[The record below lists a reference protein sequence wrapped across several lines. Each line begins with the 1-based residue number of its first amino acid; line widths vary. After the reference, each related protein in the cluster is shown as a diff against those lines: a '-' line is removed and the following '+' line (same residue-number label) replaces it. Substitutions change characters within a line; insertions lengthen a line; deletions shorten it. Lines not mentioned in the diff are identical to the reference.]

1 MEKDFDI
8 IIYGATGFTGKLCS
22 KYLSE
27 NTSDIKWAIAGR
39 NKEKLEEV
47 KKEFSLDV
55 DIFIAESNDEKA
67 LDNITQNTKVVL
79 STAGPFHRYSSNLVK
94 SCVKNSSDYVDI
106 TGEFFWIRE
115 MIDLHHEEASSKG
128 VRIVPACGYDSIP
141 SDLGTFFASTKINEP
156 IKRIESFHAGQG
168 GVSGGTTETGFS
180 MGDLKLGKKMNDP
193 FVLNPEKSV
202 SKEQKLLGSDSV
214 GIKKNN
220 LIKSWTGPFIMAV
233 SNTRVVRRS
242 AALLELNQEGY
253 GVNFTYQ
260 EHAFY
265 KKFRTALLVTFVTLL
280 FGLILST
287 PIRKLVRPLLP
298 KPGEGPSEETME
310 NGFFDSFF
318 SAELGSGEK
327 KLFRVHGKGDP
338 GYKVTSKFVCES
350 ALTLVKE
357 REKLPGG
364 EGYGGVLTPASG
376 LGQPLI
382 DRLSKNGVIFE
393 GPIIL

>member
-1 MEKDFDI
+1 MEKNLDI
-8 IIYGATGFTGKLCS
+8 VVYGATGFTGKLCA

-27 NTSDIKWAIAGR
+27 NSADLNWAIAGR
-39 NKEKLEEV
+39 NKEKLEEL
-47 KKEFSLDV
+47 KKELSLDV

-67 LDNITQNTKVVL
+67 LDNITKNTKVVL

-128 VRIVPACGYDSIP
+128 VRIIPACGYDSIP
-141 SDLGTFFASTKINEP
+141 SDLGTFFSSTKIKEP

-202 SKEQKLLGSDSV
+202 SNEQKLLSSDSV

-220 LIKSWTGPFIMAV
+220 LIESWTGPFIMAV

-318 SAELGSGEK
+318 TAELDNGEK

-350 ALTLVKE
+350 ALTLVKD

-364 EGYGGVLTPASG
+364 NEYGGVLTPASG

-382 DRLSKNGVIFE
+382 DRLSSNGVHFE
-393 GPIIL
+393 GPL

>member
-1 MEKDFDI
+1 MTKDYDI
-8 IIYGATGFTGKLCS
+8 VIYGATGFTGKLCA

-27 NTSDIKWAIAGR
+27 NTNDINWAIAGR

-214 GIKKNN
+214 GLKKNS
-220 LIKSWTGPFIMAV
+220 LINSWTGPFIMAV

-265 KKFRTALLVTFVTLL
+265 KKFSTALLVTFVTLL

-287 PIRKLVRPLLP
+287 PLRKLIRPLLP
-298 KPGEGPSEETME
+298 KPGEGPSKETME

-318 SAELGSGEK
+318 SAEVGSGEK

-350 ALTLVKE
+350 ALTLIKE

-364 EGYGGVLTPASG
+364 RGYGGVLTPASG

-382 DRLSKNGVIFE
+382 DRLSSNGVNFE
-393 GPIIL
+393 GPL

>member
-1 MEKDFDI
+1 MKKNFDI
-8 IIYGATGFTGKLCS
+8 ILYGATGFTGKLCAR
-22 KYLSE
+22 YLSE
-27 NTSDIKWAIAGR
+27 NAKDIKWAIAGR
-39 NKEKLEEV
+39 NKKKLEDI
-47 KKEFSLDV
+47 KKDLSLDV
-55 DIFIAESNDEKA
+55 DIFIAESNDEDA
-67 LDNITQNTKVVL
+67 LDNITLNTQVVL
-79 STAGPFHRYSSNLVK
+79 STAGPFHRYSSKLVK

-115 MIDLHHEEASSKG
+115 MIDLHHNEASSKG
-128 VRIVPACGYDSIP
+128 VRIIPACGYDSIP
-141 SDLGTFFASTKINEP
+141 SDLGTFFANSKIKEP

-168 GVSGGTTETGFS
+168 GISGGTTETGFS

-193 FVLNPEKSV
+193 FVLNPENSV
-202 SKEQKLLGSDSV
+202 SKEQILLSSDSI
-214 GIKKNN
+214 GLKKNS

-242 AALLELNQEGY
+242 AALLETKQEGY

-265 KKFRTALLVTFVTLL
+265 KKFKTAFLVTCVTLM
-280 FGLILST
+280 FGLILKT

-298 KPGEGPSEETME
+298 KPGEGPSEDTME

-318 SAELGSGEK
+318 AAELDSGEK

-350 ALTLVKE
+350 ALTLIKE
-357 REKLPGG
+357 RGELPGG
-364 EGYGGVLTPASG
+364 EEYGGVLTPASG

-382 DRLSKNGVIFE
+382 DRLSSNGVNFE
-393 GPIIL
+393 GPL

>member
-1 MEKDFDI
+1 MTKDYDI
-8 IIYGATGFTGKLCS
+8 VIYGATGFTGKLCA

-27 NTSDIKWAIAGR
+27 NANDINWAIAGR

-214 GIKKNN
+214 GLKKNN
-220 LIKSWTGPFIMAV
+220 LINSWTGPFIMAV

-265 KKFRTALLVTFVTLL
+265 KKFSTALLVTFVTLL

-287 PIRKLVRPLLP
+287 PLRKLVRPLLP
-298 KPGEGPSEETME
+298 KPGEGPSKETME

-318 SAELGSGEK
+318 SAEVDSGEK

-350 ALTLVKE
+350 ALTLIKE

-364 EGYGGVLTPASG
+364 QGYGGVLTPASG

-382 DRLSKNGVIFE
+382 DRLSSNGVNFE
-393 GPIIL
+393 GPL

>member
-1 MEKDFDI
+1 MTKDYDI
-8 IIYGATGFTGKLCS
+8 VIYGATGFTGKLCA

-27 NTSDIKWAIAGR
+27 NTNDINWAIAGR

-106 TGEFFWIRE
+106 TGEFFWIKE

-128 VRIVPACGYDSIP
+128 VRIIPACGYDSIP

-214 GIKKNN
+214 GLKKNS
-220 LIKSWTGPFIMAV
+220 LINSWTGPFIMAV

-265 KKFRTALLVTFVTLL
+265 KKFSTALLVTFVTLL

-287 PIRKLVRPLLP
+287 PLRKLIRPLLP
-298 KPGEGPSEETME
+298 KPGEGPSKETME

-318 SAELGSGEK
+318 SAEVGSGEK

-350 ALTLVKE
+350 ALTLIKE

-364 EGYGGVLTPASG
+364 QGYGGVLTPASG

-382 DRLSKNGVIFE
+382 DRLSSNGVNFE
-393 GPIIL
+393 GPL

>member
-1 MEKDFDI
+1 MTKDYDI
-8 IIYGATGFTGKLCS
+8 VIYGATGFTGKLCA

-27 NTSDIKWAIAGR
+27 NTNDINWAIAGR
-39 NKEKLEEV
+39 NKEKLEDV

-214 GIKKNN
+214 GLKKNS
-220 LIKSWTGPFIMAV
+220 LINSWTGPFIMAV

-265 KKFRTALLVTFVTLL
+265 KKFSTALLVTFVTLL

-287 PIRKLVRPLLP
+287 PLRKLIRPLLP
-298 KPGEGPSEETME
+298 KPGEGPSKETME

-318 SAELGSGEK
+318 SAEVGSGEK

-350 ALTLVKE
+350 ALTLIKE

-364 EGYGGVLTPASG
+364 RGYGGVLTPASG

-382 DRLSKNGVIFE
+382 DRLSSNGVNFE
-393 GPIIL
+393 GPL

>member
-1 MEKDFDI
+1 MTKDYDI
-8 IIYGATGFTGKLCS
+8 VIYGATGFTGKLCA

-27 NTSDIKWAIAGR
+27 NTNDINWAIAGR

-156 IKRIESFHAGQG
+156 IKRIESFHASQG

-214 GIKKNN
+214 GLKKNS
-220 LIKSWTGPFIMAV
+220 LINSWTGPFIMAV

-265 KKFRTALLVTFVTLL
+265 KKFSTALLVTFVTLL

-287 PIRKLVRPLLP
+287 PLRKLIRPLLP
-298 KPGEGPSEETME
+298 KPGEGPSKETME

-318 SAELGSGEK
+318 SAEVGSGEK

-350 ALTLVKE
+350 ALTLIKE

-364 EGYGGVLTPASG
+364 RGYGGVLTPASG

-382 DRLSKNGVIFE
+382 DRLSSNGVNFE
-393 GPIIL
+393 GPL

>member
-1 MEKDFDI
+1 MKKNFDI
-8 IIYGATGFTGKLCS
+8 IVYGATGFTGKLCAR
-22 KYLSE
+22 YLSE
-27 NTSDIKWAIAGR
+27 NAKDIKWAIAGR
-39 NKEKLEEV
+39 NKKKLEDI
-47 KKEFSLDV
+47 KKDLSLDV
-55 DIFIAESNDEKA
+55 DIFIAESNNEDA
-67 LDNITQNTKVVL
+67 LDNITLNTQVVL
-79 STAGPFHRYSSNLVK
+79 STAGPFHRYSSKLVK

-115 MIDLHHEEASSKG
+115 MIDLHHNEASSKG
-128 VRIVPACGYDSIP
+128 VRIIPACGYDSIP
-141 SDLGTFFASTKINEP
+141 SDLGTFFANSKIKEP

-168 GVSGGTTETGFS
+168 GISGGTTETGFS

-193 FVLNPEKSV
+193 FVLNPENSV
-202 SKEQKLLGSDSV
+202 SKEQKLLSSDSI
-214 GIKKNN
+214 GLKKNS

-242 AALLELNQEGY
+242 AALLETKQEGY

-265 KKFRTALLVTFVTLL
+265 KKFKTAFLVTCVTLM
-280 FGLILST
+280 FGLILKT
-287 PIRKLVRPLLP
+287 PVRKLVRPLLP
-298 KPGEGPSEETME
+298 KPGEGPSEDTME

-318 SAELGSGEK
+318 AAELDSGEK

-350 ALTLVKE
+350 ALTLIKE
-357 REKLPGG
+357 RGELPGG
-364 EGYGGVLTPASG
+364 EEYGGVLTPASG

-382 DRLSKNGVIFE
+382 DRLSSNGVNFE
-393 GPIIL
+393 GPL

>member
-1 MEKDFDI
+1 MEKNLDI
-8 IIYGATGFTGKLCS
+8 VVYGATGFTGKLCA

-27 NTSDIKWAIAGR
+27 NSVDLNWAIAGR
-39 NKEKLEEV
+39 NKEKLEEL
-47 KKEFSLDV
+47 KKELSLDV

-67 LDNITQNTKVVL
+67 LDNITKNTKVVL

-128 VRIVPACGYDSIP
+128 VRIIPACGYDSIP
-141 SDLGTFFASTKINEP
+141 SDLGTFFSSTKIKEP

-202 SKEQKLLGSDSV
+202 SNEQKLLSSDSV

-220 LIKSWTGPFIMAV
+220 LIESWTGPFIMAV

-280 FGLILST
+280 FGLILSLIHISEPT
-287 PIRKLVRPLLP
+287 RP
-298 KPGEGPSEETME
+298 
-310 NGFFDSFF
+310 
-318 SAELGSGEK
+318 
-327 KLFRVHGKGDP
+327 
-338 GYKVTSKFVCES
+338 Y
-350 ALTLVKE
+350 
-357 REKLPGG
+357 
-364 EGYGGVLTPASG
+364 
-376 LGQPLI
+376 
-382 DRLSKNGVIFE
+382 
-393 GPIIL
+393 

>member
-1 MEKDFDI
+1 MTKDYDI
-8 IIYGATGFTGKLCS
+8 VIYGATGFTGKLCA

-27 NTSDIKWAIAGR
+27 NTNDINWAIAGR
-39 NKEKLEEV
+39 NKEKLEDV

-214 GIKKNN
+214 GLKKNS
-220 LIKSWTGPFIMAV
+220 LINSWTGPFIMAV

-265 KKFRTALLVTFVTLL
+265 KKFSTALLVTFVTLL

-287 PIRKLVRPLLP
+287 PLRKLIRPLLP
-298 KPGEGPSEETME
+298 KPGEGPSKETME

-318 SAELGSGEK
+318 SAEVGGGEK

-350 ALTLVKE
+350 ALTLIKE

-364 EGYGGVLTPASG
+364 QGYGGVLTPASG

-382 DRLSKNGVIFE
+382 DRLSSNGVNFE
-393 GPIIL
+393 GPL

>member
-1 MEKDFDI
+1 MEKNLDI
-8 IIYGATGFTGKLCS
+8 VVYGATGFTGKLCA

-27 NTSDIKWAIAGR
+27 NSVDLNWAIAGR
-39 NKEKLEEV
+39 NKEKLEEL
-47 KKEFSLDV
+47 KKELSLDV

-67 LDNITQNTKVVL
+67 LDDITKNTKVVL

-128 VRIVPACGYDSIP
+128 VRIIPACGYDSIP
-141 SDLGTFFASTKINEP
+141 SDLGTFFSSTKIKEP

-202 SKEQKLLGSDSV
+202 SNEQKLLSSDSV

-220 LIKSWTGPFIMAV
+220 LIESWTGPFIMAV

-318 SAELGSGEK
+318 TAELDNGEK

-350 ALTLVKE
+350 ALTLVKD

-364 EGYGGVLTPASG
+364 NEYGGVLTPASG

-382 DRLSKNGVIFE
+382 DRLSSNGIHFE
-393 GPIIL
+393 GPL

>member
-265 KKFRTALLVTFVTLL
+265 KKFRTALLVTFATLL

-287 PIRKLVRPLLP
+287 PIRKLIRPLLP

-364 EGYGGVLTPASG
+364 DGYGGVLTPASG

-382 DRLSKNGVIFE
+382 DRLSKNGVSFE

>member
-1 MEKDFDI
+1 MEKNLDI
-8 IIYGATGFTGKLCS
+8 VVYGATGFTGKLCA

-27 NTSDIKWAIAGR
+27 NSVDLNWAIAGR
-39 NKEKLEEV
+39 NKEKLEEL
-47 KKEFSLDV
+47 KKELSLDV

-67 LDNITQNTKVVL
+67 LDNITKNTKVVL

-128 VRIVPACGYDSIP
+128 VRIIPACGYDSIP
-141 SDLGTFFASTKINEP
+141 SDLGTSFFSSTKIKEP

-202 SKEQKLLGSDSV
+202 SNEQKLLSSDSV

-220 LIKSWTGPFIMAV
+220 LIESWTGPFIMAV

-318 SAELGSGEK
+318 TAELDNGEK

-350 ALTLVKE
+350 ALTLVKD

-364 EGYGGVLTPASG
+364 NEYGGVLTPASG

-382 DRLSKNGVIFE
+382 DRLSSNGVHFE
-393 GPIIL
+393 GPL

>member
-1 MEKDFDI
+1 MTKDYDI
-8 IIYGATGFTGKLCS
+8 VIYGATGFTGKLCA

-27 NTSDIKWAIAGR
+27 NTNDINWAIAGR

-67 LDNITQNTKVVL
+67 LDSITQNTKVVL

-214 GIKKNN
+214 GLKKNS
-220 LIKSWTGPFIMAV
+220 LINSWTGPFIMAV

-265 KKFRTALLVTFVTLL
+265 KKFSTALLVTFVTLL

-287 PIRKLVRPLLP
+287 PLRKLIRPLLP
-298 KPGEGPSEETME
+298 KPGEGPSKETME

-318 SAELGSGEK
+318 SAEVGSGEK

-350 ALTLVKE
+350 ALTLIKE

-364 EGYGGVLTPASG
+364 QGYGGVLTPASG

-382 DRLSKNGVIFE
+382 DRLSSNGVNFE
-393 GPIIL
+393 GPL

>member
-1 MEKDFDI
+1 MEKNLDI
-8 IIYGATGFTGKLCS
+8 VVYGATGFTGKLCA

-27 NTSDIKWAIAGR
+27 NSVDLNWAIAGR
-39 NKEKLEEV
+39 NKEKLEEL
-47 KKEFSLDV
+47 KKELSLDV

-67 LDNITQNTKVVL
+67 LDNITKNTKVVL

-128 VRIVPACGYDSIP
+128 VRIIPACGYDSIP
-141 SDLGTFFASTKINEP
+141 SDLGTFFSSTKIKEP

-202 SKEQKLLGSDSV
+202 SNEQKLLSSDSV

-220 LIKSWTGPFIMAV
+220 LIESWTGPFIMAV

-310 NGFFDSFF
+310 NGFIDSFF
-318 SAELGSGEK
+318 TAELDNGEK

-350 ALTLVKE
+350 ALTLVKD
-357 REKLPGG
+357 RENLPGG
-364 EGYGGVLTPASG
+364 NEYGGVLTPASG

-382 DRLSKNGVIFE
+382 DRLSSNGVHFD
-393 GPIIL
+393 GPL

>member
-1 MEKDFDI
+1 MEKNLDI
-8 IIYGATGFTGKLCS
+8 VVYGATGFTGKLCA

-27 NTSDIKWAIAGR
+27 NSDDLNWAIAGR
-39 NKEKLEEV
+39 NKEKLEEL
-47 KKEFSLDV
+47 KKELSLDV

-67 LDNITQNTKVVL
+67 LDNITKNTKVVL

-128 VRIVPACGYDSIP
+128 VRIIPACGYDSIP
-141 SDLGTFFASTKINEP
+141 SDLGTFFSSTKIKEP

-202 SKEQKLLGSDSV
+202 SNEQKLLSSDSV

-220 LIKSWTGPFIMAV
+220 LIESWTGPFIMAV

-318 SAELGSGEK
+318 TAELDNGEK

-350 ALTLVKE
+350 ALTLVKD

-364 EGYGGVLTPASG
+364 NEYGGVLTPASG

-382 DRLSKNGVIFE
+382 DRLSSNGVHFD
-393 GPIIL
+393 GPL

>member
-1 MEKDFDI
+1 MTKDYDI
-8 IIYGATGFTGKLCS
+8 VIYGATGFTGKLCA

-27 NTSDIKWAIAGR
+27 NTNDINWAIAGR

-214 GIKKNN
+214 GLKKNS
-220 LIKSWTGPFIMAV
+220 LINSWTGPFIMAV

-265 KKFRTALLVTFVTLL
+265 KKFSTALLVTFVTLL

-287 PIRKLVRPLLP
+287 PLRKLIRPLLP
-298 KPGEGPSEETME
+298 KPGEGPSKETME

-318 SAELGSGEK
+318 SAEVGSGEK

-350 ALTLVKE
+350 ALTLIKE

-364 EGYGGVLTPASG
+364 QGYGGVLTPASG

-382 DRLSKNGVIFE
+382 DRLSSNGVNFE
-393 GPIIL
+393 GPL

>member
-1 MEKDFDI
+1 MEKNLDI
-8 IIYGATGFTGKLCS
+8 VVYGATGFTGKLCA

-27 NTSDIKWAIAGR
+27 NSDNLNWAIAGR
-39 NKEKLEEV
+39 NKEKLEEL
-47 KKEFSLDV
+47 KKELSLDV

-67 LDNITQNTKVVL
+67 LDDITKNTKVVL

-128 VRIVPACGYDSIP
+128 VRIIPACGYDSIP
-141 SDLGTFFASTKINEP
+141 SDLGTFFSSTKIKEP

-202 SKEQKLLGSDSV
+202 SNEQKLLSSDSV

-220 LIKSWTGPFIMAV
+220 LIESWTGPFIMAV

-318 SAELGSGEK
+318 TAELDNGEK

-350 ALTLVKE
+350 ALTLVKD

-364 EGYGGVLTPASG
+364 NEYGGVLTPASG

-382 DRLSKNGVIFE
+382 DRLSSNGVHFE
-393 GPIIL
+393 GPL

>member
-1 MEKDFDI
+1 MEKNLDI
-8 IIYGATGFTGKLCS
+8 VVYGATGFTGKLCA

-27 NTSDIKWAIAGR
+27 NSVDLNWAIAGR
-39 NKEKLEEV
+39 NKEKLEEL
-47 KKEFSLDV
+47 KKELSLDV

-67 LDNITQNTKVVL
+67 LDNITKNTKVVL

-128 VRIVPACGYDSIP
+128 VRIIPACGYDSIP
-141 SDLGTFFASTKINEP
+141 SDLGTFFSSTKIKEP

-168 GVSGGTTETGFS
+168 GVSGGTTETGSS
-180 MGDLKLGKKMNDP
+180 MGDRKFGTNINDP

-202 SKEQKLLGSDSV
+202 SNEQKLLSSDSV

-220 LIKSWTGPFIMAV
+220 LIESWTGPFIMAV

-318 SAELGSGEK
+318 TAELDNGEK

-350 ALTLVKE
+350 ALTLVKD
-357 REKLPGG
+357 RENLPGG
-364 EGYGGVLTPASG
+364 NEYGGVLTPASG

-382 DRLSKNGVIFE
+382 DRLSSNGVHFD
-393 GPIIL
+393 GPL

>member
-1 MEKDFDI
+1 MTKDYDI
-8 IIYGATGFTGKLCS
+8 VIYGATGFTGKLCA

-27 NTSDIKWAIAGR
+27 NTNDINWAIAGR

-214 GIKKNN
+214 GLKKNS
-220 LIKSWTGPFIMAV
+220 LINSWTGPFIMAV

-265 KKFRTALLVTFVTLL
+265 KKFSTALLVTFVTLL

-287 PIRKLVRPLLP
+287 PLRKLIRPLLP
-298 KPGEGPSEETME
+298 KPGEGPSKETME

-318 SAELGSGEK
+318 SAEVDSGEK

-350 ALTLVKE
+350 ALTLIKE

-364 EGYGGVLTPASG
+364 QGYGGVLTPASG

-382 DRLSKNGVIFE
+382 DRLSSNGVNFE
-393 GPIIL
+393 GPL

>member
-1 MEKDFDI
+1 MTKDYDI
-8 IIYGATGFTGKLCS
+8 VIYGATGFTGKLCA

-27 NTSDIKWAIAGR
+27 NTNDINWAIAGR

-214 GIKKNN
+214 GLKKNS
-220 LIKSWTGPFIMAV
+220 LINSWTGPFIMAV

-265 KKFRTALLVTFVTLL
+265 KKFSTALLVTFVTLL

-287 PIRKLVRPLLP
+287 PLRKLIRPLLP
-298 KPGEGPSEETME
+298 KPGEGPSKETME

-318 SAELGSGEK
+318 SAEVGSGEK

-350 ALTLVKE
+350 ARSLLGDQKN
-357 REKLPGG
+357 LPGG
-364 EGYGGVLTPASG
+364 SDYGGILTSSSG
-376 LGQPLI
+376 LGHVLV
-382 DRLSKNGVIFE
+382 DRLKNVGIVFE
-393 GPIIL
+393 

>member
-1 MEKDFDI
+1 MEKNLDI
-8 IIYGATGFTGKLCS
+8 VVYGATGFTGKLCA

-27 NTSDIKWAIAGR
+27 NSVDLNWAIAGR
-39 NKEKLEEV
+39 NKEKLEEL
-47 KKEFSLDV
+47 KKELSLDV

-67 LDNITQNTKVVL
+67 LDNITKNTKVVL

-128 VRIVPACGYDSIP
+128 VRIIPACGYDSIP
-141 SDLGTFFASTKINEP
+141 SDLGTFFSSTKIKEP

-193 FVLNPEKSV
+193 FLLNPEKSV
-202 SKEQKLLGSDSV
+202 SNEQKLLSSDSV

-220 LIKSWTGPFIMAV
+220 LIESWTGPFIMAV

-318 SAELGSGEK
+318 TAELDNGEK

-350 ALTLVKE
+350 ALTLVKD

-364 EGYGGVLTPASG
+364 NEYGGVLTPASG

-382 DRLSKNGVIFE
+382 DRLSSNGVHFE
-393 GPIIL
+393 GPL

>member
-1 MEKDFDI
+1 MEKNLDI
-8 IIYGATGFTGKLCS
+8 VVYGATGFTGKLCA

-27 NTSDIKWAIAGR
+27 NSVDLNWAIAGR
-39 NKEKLEEV
+39 NKEKLEEL
-47 KKEFSLDV
+47 KKELSLDV

-67 LDNITQNTKVVL
+67 LDNITKNTKVVL

-128 VRIVPACGYDSIP
+128 VRIIPACGYDSIP
-141 SDLGTFFASTKINEP
+141 SDLGTFFSSTKIKEP

-202 SKEQKLLGSDSV
+202 SNEQKLLSSDSV

-220 LIKSWTGPFIMAV
+220 LIESWTGPFIMAV

-318 SAELGSGEK
+318 TAELDNGEK

-350 ALTLVKE
+350 ALALVKD

-364 EGYGGVLTPASG
+364 NEYGGVLTPASG

-382 DRLSKNGVIFE
+382 DRLSSNGVHFE
-393 GPIIL
+393 GPL

>member
-287 PIRKLVRPLLP
+287 PIRKLIRPLLP
-298 KPGEGPSEETME
+298 KPGDGPSEETME

>member
-1 MEKDFDI
+1 MEKNLDI
-8 IIYGATGFTGKLCS
+8 VVYGATGFTGKLCA
-22 KYLSE
+22 KYISE
-27 NTSDIKWAIAGR
+27 NSDNLNWAIAGR
-39 NKEKLEEV
+39 NKEKLEEL
-47 KKEFSLDV
+47 KKELSLDV

-67 LDNITQNTKVVL
+67 LDNITKNTKVVL

-128 VRIVPACGYDSIP
+128 VRIIPACGYDSIP
-141 SDLGTFFASTKINEP
+141 SDLGTFFSSTKIKEP

-202 SKEQKLLGSDSV
+202 SNEQKLLSSDSV

-220 LIKSWTGPFIMAV
+220 LIESWTGPFIMAV

-318 SAELGSGEK
+318 TAELDNGEK

-350 ALTLVKE
+350 ALTLVKD

-364 EGYGGVLTPASG
+364 NEYGGVLTPASG

-382 DRLSKNGVIFE
+382 DRLSSNGVHFD
-393 GPIIL
+393 GPL

>member
-1 MEKDFDI
+1 MEKNLDI
-8 IIYGATGFTGKLCS
+8 VVYGATGYTGKLCA

-27 NTSDIKWAIAGR
+27 NSVDLNWAIAGR
-39 NKEKLEEV
+39 NKEKLEEL
-47 KKEFSLDV
+47 KKELSLDV

-67 LDNITQNTKVVL
+67 LDNITKNTKVVL

-128 VRIVPACGYDSIP
+128 VRIIPACGYDSIP
-141 SDLGTFFASTKINEP
+141 SDLGTFFSSTKIKEP

-202 SKEQKLLGSDSV
+202 SNEQKLLSSDSV

-220 LIKSWTGPFIMAV
+220 LIESWTGPFIMAV

-318 SAELGSGEK
+318 TAELDNGEK

-350 ALTLVKE
+350 ALTLVKD

-364 EGYGGVLTPASG
+364 NEYGGVLTPASG

-382 DRLSKNGVIFE
+382 DRLSSNGVHFE
-393 GPIIL
+393 GPL

>member
-1 MEKDFDI
+1 MEKNLDI
-8 IIYGATGFTGKLCS
+8 VVYGATGFTGKLCA

-27 NTSDIKWAIAGR
+27 NSVDLNWAIAGR
-39 NKEKLEEV
+39 NKEKLEEL
-47 KKEFSLDV
+47 KKELSLDV

-67 LDNITQNTKVVL
+67 LDNITKNTKVVL

-128 VRIVPACGYDSIP
+128 VRIIPACGYDSIP
-141 SDLGTFFASTKINEP
+141 SDLGTFFSSTKIKEP

-202 SKEQKLLGSDSV
+202 SNEQKLLSSDSV

-220 LIKSWTGPFIMAV
+220 LIESWTGPFIMAV

-265 KKFRTALLVTFVTLL
+265 KKFSTALLVTFVTLL

-318 SAELGSGEK
+318 TAELDNGEK

-350 ALTLVKE
+350 ALTLVKD

-364 EGYGGVLTPASG
+364 NEYGGVLTPASG

-382 DRLSKNGVIFE
+382 DRLSSNGVHFE
-393 GPIIL
+393 GPL

>member
-1 MEKDFDI
+1 MEKNLDI
-8 IIYGATGFTGKLCS
+8 VVYGATGFTGKLCA

-27 NTSDIKWAIAGR
+27 NSADLNWAIAGR
-39 NKEKLEEV
+39 NKEKLEEL
-47 KKEFSLDV
+47 KKELFLDV

-67 LDNITQNTKVVL
+67 LDNITKNTKVVL

-128 VRIVPACGYDSIP
+128 VRIIPACGYDSIP
-141 SDLGTFFASTKINEP
+141 SDLGTFFSSTKIKEP

-202 SKEQKLLGSDSV
+202 SNEQKLLSSDSV

-220 LIKSWTGPFIMAV
+220 LIESWTGPFIMAV

-318 SAELGSGEK
+318 TAELDNGEK

-350 ALTLVKE
+350 ALTLVKD

-364 EGYGGVLTPASG
+364 NEYGGVLTPASG

-382 DRLSKNGVIFE
+382 DRLSSNGVHFD
-393 GPIIL
+393 GPL

>member
-287 PIRKLVRPLLP
+287 PIRKLIRPLLP

>member
-265 KKFRTALLVTFVTLL
+265 KKFRTALLVTFATLL

-287 PIRKLVRPLLP
+287 PIRKLIRPLLP

-364 EGYGGVLTPASG
+364 DGYGGVLTPASG

>member
-1 MEKDFDI
+1 MKKNFDI
-8 IIYGATGFTGKLCS
+8 IVYGASGFTGKLCAR
-22 KYLSE
+22 YLSE
-27 NTSDIKWAIAGR
+27 NAKDIKWAIAGR
-39 NKEKLEEV
+39 NKKKLEDI
-47 KKEFSLDV
+47 KKDLLLDV
-55 DIFIAESNDEKA
+55 DIFIAESNDEDA
-67 LDNITQNTKVVL
+67 LDNITLNTQVVL
-79 STAGPFHRYSSNLVK
+79 STAGPFHRYSSKLVK

-115 MIDLHHEEASSKG
+115 MIDLHHNEASSKG
-128 VRIVPACGYDSIP
+128 VRIIPACGYDSIP
-141 SDLGTFFASTKINEP
+141 SDLGTFFANSKIKEP

-168 GVSGGTTETGFS
+168 GISGGTTETGFS

-193 FVLNPEKSV
+193 FVLNPENSV
-202 SKEQKLLGSDSV
+202 SKEQKLLSSDSI
-214 GIKKNN
+214 GLKKNS

-242 AALLELNQEGY
+242 AALLETKQEGY

-265 KKFRTALLVTFVTLL
+265 KKFKTAFLVTCVTLM
-280 FGLILST
+280 FGLILKT
-287 PIRKLVRPLLP
+287 PVRKLVRPLLP
-298 KPGEGPSEETME
+298 KPGEGPSEDTME

-318 SAELGSGEK
+318 AAELDSGEK

-350 ALTLVKE
+350 ALTLIKE
-357 REKLPGG
+357 RGELPGG
-364 EGYGGVLTPASG
+364 EEYGGVLTPASG

-382 DRLSKNGVIFE
+382 DRLSSNGVNFE
-393 GPIIL
+393 GPL

>member
-1 MEKDFDI
+1 MEKKFDI
-8 IIYGATGFTGKLCS
+8 IIYGATGFTGKLCA

-27 NTSDIKWAIAGR
+27 NASDINWAIAGR

-47 KKEFSLDV
+47 KKEFSLNV

-141 SDLGTFFASTKINEP
+141 SDLGTFFASTKIKEP

-193 FVLNPEKSV
+193 FILNPEKTV
-202 SKEQKLLGSDSV
+202 SNEQKLLGSDSV
-214 GIKKNN
+214 GIKKNS
-220 LIKSWTGPFIMAV
+220 LINSWTGPFIMAV

-318 SAELGSGEK
+318 AAELDNNEK

-364 EGYGGVLTPASG
+364 NVYGGVLTPASG

-382 DRLSKNGVIFE
+382 DRLSSNGVNFE
-393 GPIIL
+393 GPL

>member
-1 MEKDFDI
+1 MEKKFDI
-8 IIYGATGFTGKLCS
+8 IIYGATGFTGKLCA

-27 NTSDIKWAIAGR
+27 NTSDISWAIAGR

-141 SDLGTFFASTKINEP
+141 SDLGTFFASTKVNEP

-242 AALLELNQEGY
+242 AALLDLNQEGY